1 MMVNYMNFDDNKTLK
16 QNIEDNCPEL
26 NLMDSY
32 NPFINNF
39 LDLQKDS
46 KEYKDLST
54 QIKDKHIFL
63 SKYFSIY
70 IEKIKQ
76 HFSQDVNISFNKNK
90 KILFIEFSGVKVTY
104 ENGEMSFDIFATH
117 KTLKDLKEFD
127 KKYLKF
133 RKDIDKFNDNN
144 FFDKIFED
152 FDLLNKTISQ
162 LETLSLEY
170 NLNAKLIE
178 NKNKLKITQFSK
190 LFRLAN
196 FDNEKTFIKEQISE
210 GNFKGGDDDN
220 ARIKINFVTFRFN
233 FQNLLFTTHTLKVI
247 PINEGF
253 SYNLNGKDTDNF
265 MNLINN
271 SFYIDDKFISNKG
284 CFKDFN
290 VQLSTKGR
298 IQYKELIEKFKLKIQ
313 QQNIVDF

>member
-1 MMVNYMNFDDNKTLK
+1 MNFDDNKTLK

-210 GNFKGGDDDN
+210 GNFKGGDDN

-247 PINEGF
+247 PTNEGF

>member
-1 MMVNYMNFDDNKTLK
+1 MNFDDNKTLK

-247 PINEGF
+247 PTNEGF

>member
-54 QIKDKHIFL
+54 KIKDKYIFL
-63 SKYFSIY
+63 SNYFSIY

-104 ENGEMSFDIFATH
+104 ENGEISFDIFATH
-117 KTLKDLKEFD
+117 KTLNNLKEFD

-247 PINEGF
+247 PTNEGF

>member
-210 GNFKGGDDDN
+210 GNFKGGDDN

-247 PINEGF
+247 PTNEGF
-253 SYNLNGKDTDNF
+253 SYNLNGKNTDNF

>member
-1 MMVNYMNFDDNKTLK
+1 MNFDDNKTLK

-210 GNFKGGDDDN
+210 GNFKGGDDN

-247 PINEGF
+247 PTNEGF
-253 SYNLNGKDTDNF
+253 SYNLNGKNTDNF

>member
-1 MMVNYMNFDDNKTLK
+1 MNFDDNKTLK

-32 NPFINNF
+32 NPFVNNF

-46 KEYKDLST
+46 EEYKDLST
-54 QIKDKHIFL
+54 KIKDKYIFL
-63 SKYFSIY
+63 SKYFSTY
-70 IEKIKQ
+70 NEKIKQ
-76 HFSQDVNISFNKNK
+76 HFSQDVNVSFEKDKQNLIIGFNGIQVIYNEGELSFN
-90 KILFIEFSGVKVTY
+90 
-104 ENGEMSFDIFATH
+104 IFAEH
-117 KTLKDLKEFD
+117 KTLNDLKEFD

-133 RKDIDKFNDNN
+133 REDIDKFNDNN

-152 FDLLNKTISQ
+152 FDLLNETISQ
-162 LETLSLEY
+162 LKTLSFEY

-178 NKNKLKITQFSK
+178 NKNKLKISQFSK

-196 FDNEKTFIKEQISE
+196 FENEKTFIKEQISE
-210 GNFKGGDDDN
+210 GNFKGGGEDN
-220 ARIKINFVTFRFN
+220 ARLKINFVTYRFE
-233 FQNLLFTTHTLKVI
+233 FGNLLFTTHTLKII
-247 PINEGF
+247 PVNDGF

-265 MNLINN
+265 MNILNN